1 VTEVRFAVLMAMFL
15 LVMVFIVLS
24 VVTPLGLP
32 VYTSTPQEYAAA
44 ILTAEDKEDP
54 NVSS

>member
-1 VTEVRFAVLMAMFL
+1 MAMFL